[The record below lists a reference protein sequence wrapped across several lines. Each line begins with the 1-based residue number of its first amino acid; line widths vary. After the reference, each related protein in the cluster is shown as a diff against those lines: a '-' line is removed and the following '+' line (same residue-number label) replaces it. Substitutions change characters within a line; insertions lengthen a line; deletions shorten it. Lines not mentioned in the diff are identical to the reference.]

1 MQLLPRPGQMR
12 TTGHVQGAPTQK
24 GAFSAGENSVCAG
37 GPHGHKAEH
46 PKASG
51 PGTSPFEGTSVTH
64 TVGLCWPCRAWV
76 LLLAAHLATPG
87 QPAKGA
93 VAAKTMLGPSSV
105 TGAKGTTKLTRLGM
119 DKVFGSKPRGFQLPC
134 CPEPFDTCKSKG
146 EGAAAL
152 AAQGMPCSSHIIF
165 PMIPWPLSCDCLH
178 RSSTKTSRSSERKLL
193 L

>member
-1 MQLLPRPGQMR
+1 MQLLPRPGQMK

-105 TGAKGTTKLTRLGM
+105 TGAKGTTKLTRLGAWIKSLAQKQE
-119 DKVFGSKPRGFQLPC
+119 DFSFHAVLSRLIHVSQKGKEQQPWLPKG
-134 CPEPFDTCKSKG
+134 CP
-146 EGAAAL
+146 A
-152 AAQGMPCSSHIIF
+152 
-165 PMIPWPLSCDCLH
+165 PL
-178 RSSTKTSRSSERKLL
+178 T
-193 L
+193 